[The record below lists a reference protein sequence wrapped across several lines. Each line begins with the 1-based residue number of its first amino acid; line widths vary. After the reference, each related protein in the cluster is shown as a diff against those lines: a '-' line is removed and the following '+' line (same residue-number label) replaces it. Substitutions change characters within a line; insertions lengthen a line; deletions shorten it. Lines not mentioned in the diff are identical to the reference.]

1 MQQNIVISG
10 GSKGI
15 GKGIAKAFAEN
26 GCNIF
31 IGARNEANLKATAE
45 ELQKLN
51 SNIKVYYKSCDFTI
65 ENSVTDFLT
74 EVRSKFKTIDV
85 LVNNVGSFESD
96 SINDNNVQLAE
107 RMLKA
112 NFMGAYHLTT
122 PLVNDFKKNKGGHI
136 FNILSVAAL
145 HPRQEALSYSV
156 SKYAFKAFHLA
167 LLDEL
172 RLHNVKVTGVY
183 PGATITESW
192 GDIDGSAFLKPA
204 EIASAIIN
212 AWELPA
218 SANIDEIIIRPTVP
232 VN

>member
-1 MQQNIVISG
+1 MRQNIVISG

-15 GKGIAKAFAEN
+15 GKGIAKAFVEN
-26 GCNIF
+26 DCNIF
-31 IGARNEANLKATAE
+31 IGARNEIDLKLTAE

-51 SNIKVYYKSCDFTI
+51 SNIKIYYRSCDFTN
-65 ENSVTDFLT
+65 ENSVKDFLA
-74 EVRSKFKTIDV
+74 EVKSKFKTIDV
-85 LVNNVGSFESD
+85 IINNVGSYESD
-96 SINDNNVQLAE
+96 SINDNDAQLAE

-112 NFMGAYHLTT
+112 NYMSAYYLTI
-122 PLVNDFKKNKGGHI
+122 PLIADFIKNKSGHI
-136 FNILSVAAL
+136 FNILSVSAL
-145 HPRQEALSYSV
+145 HPRQEAVSYSA

-172 RLHNVKVTGVY
+172 RTHNVKVTGVY

-204 EIASAIIN
+204 EIAAAIIN
-212 AWELPA
+212 AWKLPA